1 MNQQIKQEKKRESR
15 LETISQCKREIEV
28 EIPQDEVEKEF
39 NKVLTQ
45 YAARAKVH
53 GFRPGKV
60 PKDIVKRMFYPDIK
74 NSLLDSIIR
83 NALGEELGALKVY
96 PINAPVIRDIHFKE
110 GEPLRFKASFEIWP
124 DFELPD
130 YKKIKVK
137 KKEVSVKEKEV
148 EQSLKQLQERVAEY
162 IPVEGRGVGDGDYVL
177 VEIKGIELKSKKFLP
192 TEKAHI
198 LAGHP
203 ENEKL
208 LNENLRGLKNNEERT
223 FVLTYD
229 KNHKNKKLAGEN
241 VEYNVKVISIKEKK
255 LPKIDDDFAK
265 GLGEYENLEDLKKKI
280 KEEIFASKE
289 NIAQREIA
297 EEIVER
303 MSEKL
308 KIELPETL
316 VEAENISLIK
326 RRLAQLPPQ
335 ELKKENIEALRAEG
349 KVQAEKS
356 LKSHLILRKIAETE
370 GFEVSEEEKDQELR
384 AIAEANNIPLAKVI
398 DNFNREGRREELK
411 DSILLKKTVDFLVKQ
426 AIID

>member
-1 MNQQIKQEKKRESR
+1 MNQQIKQEKKIKSS

-28 EIPQDEVEKEF
+28 EISQDEVEKEF

-45 YAARAKVH
+45 YATRAKVH

-83 NALGEELGALKVY
+83 SALREELGALKVN
-96 PINAPVIRDIHFKE
+96 PINAPVISDIHFKE

-124 DFELPD
+124 DFQLPD

-137 KKEVSVKEKEV
+137 EKEVSVEEKEV
-148 EQSLKQLQERVAEY
+148 EQSLKQLQQRVAEY
-162 IPVEGRGVGDGDYVL
+162 IPVEGRGVVDGDYVL
-177 VEIKGIELKSKKFLP
+177 VEIKGRELKSKKFLP

-208 LNENLRGLKNNEERT
+208 LNENIRGLKNNEERT
-223 FVLTYD
+223 FALTYD
-229 KNHKNKKLAGEN
+229 KNHKNKELAGEK

-265 GLGEYENLEDLKKKI
+265 DLGEYENLEDLKKKI
-280 KEEIFASKE
+280 KEEILATKE
-289 NIAQREIA
+289 NIAKREIA

-316 VEAENISLIK
+316 VEAENMSLIK

-335 ELKKENIEALRAEG
+335 ELKKENIEALKAEG

-356 LKSHLILRKIAETE
+356 LKNHLILRKIAEAE

-384 AIAEANNIPLAKVI
+384 AIAKANNIPLAKVI

-411 DSILLKKTVDFLVKQ
+411 DSILLKKTVDFLAKQ
-426 AIID
+426 AIIE

>member
-1 MNQQIKQEKKRESR
+1 MNQQIKQEKKRESS

-83 NALGEELGALKVY
+83 SALREELGALKVY

-124 DFELPD
+124 DFQLPD

-162 IPVEGRGVGDGDYVL
+162 IPVEGRGVVDGDYVL

-198 LAGHP
+198 LAGHL

-208 LNENLRGLKNNEERT
+208 LNESLRGLKNNEERT

-265 GLGEYENLEDLKKKI
+265 DLGEYENLEDLKKKI

-289 NIAQREIA
+289 NIAKREIA

-308 KIELPETL
+308 NIELPETL

-335 ELKKENIEALRAEG
+335 ELKKENIEALKAEG

-356 LKSHLILRKIAETE
+356 LKNHLILKKIAEVE
-370 GFEVSEEEKDQELR
+370 GFEVSEEEEDQELR
-384 AIAEANNIPLAKVI
+384 AIAKANNIPLAKVI
-398 DNFNREGRREELK
+398 DSFNAEGRREELK

-426 AIID
+426 AIIE